1 MMKAGEILETAAQLV
16 DGERARL
23 HGDKVENHNC
33 IAGLWSAYLRITQD
47 RRATGGVDAIDVA
60 NMMIL
65 LKVARTVSGGDHNID
80 NYVDAA
86 GYAAVAGEIAE
97 RWHKL
102 RQ

>member
-1 MMKAGEILETAAQLV
+1 MKKAGEILETAAQLV

-23 HGDKVENHNC
+23 HGDKVANHWN
-33 IAGLWSAYLRITQD
+33 IADLWSAYLRIMQ
-47 RRATGGVDAIDVA
+47 RRCSVDGVDAIDVA

-65 LKVARTVSGGDHNID
+65 LKVARTVSGGDHNLD

-97 RWHKL
+97 RVHN
-102 RQ
+102 RGQ